1 MVRAPLIAIADDD
14 TAFANYLKT
23 FLDARGYLARTY
35 GHGEDLL
42 AAARLGELP
51 DVVLLDVM
59 MPGMDGIATLR
70 SLKAAHPELQVIM
83 LSGRENAQTIVEALS
98 HGAVNYV
105 VKPDD
110 PDGLGEI
117 ALETAIKQAIEKRQ
131 LVSEVTELRRQVNDD
146 QALAFWANSDVMRAV
161 ASIVD
166 RVADNDVT
174 VLIRGESGVGKEL
187 VARAIH
193 DRSNRRARPFVKV
206 NCAAVPDDLLESEL
220 FGHEKGAF
228 TGAASL
234 RVGKFE
240 HADGGTLMLD
250 EIGEMK
256 PQMQGKLLHVLQ
268 DGEFNRLG
276 SNKRVSADVRVV
288 AATNRDLEGML
299 TRSEFREDLYYRLK
313 VIEIFVPPLRERAD
327 EIPQLIEF
335 FMAKYA
341 KRYNR
346 REPAVSPTLREA
358 LTAYAWPGNVRELEN
373 VMKRYVIL
381 QDETLLMRELQT
393 SSRRAAAQQAG
404 SISVPSMAAAGMGH
418 SMGSASAP
426 LPSSSSSATAVAE
439 ADEDDDVVLPQA
451 SSENGSSALPTD
463 GPQSLAEVARQAMLK
478 AERDLIIP
486 TLRRV
491 HWNRRKAAPLLG
503 ISYKTLLNKIK
514 EQGIVQE

>member
-14 TAFANYLKT
+14 SAFANYLKT
-23 FLDARGYLARTY
+23 FLDARGYLARVY
-35 GHGEDLL
+35 SHGEDLL
-42 AAARLGELP
+42 AAARMGELP

-59 MPGMDGIATLR
+59 MPGMDGISTLR
-70 SLKAAHPELQVIM
+70 SLKTAHPELQVIM
-83 LSGRENAQTIVEALS
+83 LSGRDNAQTIVEALS
-98 HGAVNYV
+98 AGAVNYV

-313 VIEIFVPPLRERAD
+313 VIEIHVPPLRERQD

-335 FMAKYA
+335 FTVKSA

-346 REPAVSPTLREA
+346 RDPPMTRTLVDT
-358 LTAYAWPGNVRELEN
+358 LQNYSFPGNVRELEN
-373 VMKRYVIL
+373 VIKRFVIL
-381 QDETLLMRELQT
+381 QDEALLLRELQAST
-393 SSRRAAAQQAG
+393 RRAQ
-404 SISVPSMAAAGMGH
+404 AAAAAAAVTQDKLAVAAAPPPAAPVAQDNADDEKDETVVPAAENGH
-418 SMGSASAP
+418 GA
-426 LPSSSSSATAVAE
+426 LPS
-439 ADEDDDVVLPQA
+439 
-451 SSENGSSALPTD
+451 
-463 GPQSLAEVARQAMLK
+463 
-478 AERDLIIP
+478 
-486 TLRRV
+486 
-491 HWNRRKAAPLLG
+491 
-503 ISYKTLLNKIK
+503 
-514 EQGIVQE
+514 

>member
-1 MVRAPLIAIADDD
+1 MVKAPFVAIADDD

-35 GHGEDLL
+35 GHGEDLI

-59 MPGMDGIATLR
+59 MPGMDGLATLR
-70 SLKAAHPELQVIM
+70 SLKTAHPDLQVIM
-83 LSGRENAQTIVEALS
+83 LSGRESAQTIVEALNL
-98 HGAVNYV
+98 GAVNYV

-146 QALAFWANSDVMRAV
+146 QALAFWANSDAMKSIAM
-161 ASIVD
+161 IVD

-174 VLIRGESGVGKEL
+174 CLIRGESGVGKEL

-193 DRSNRRARPFVKV
+193 DRSPRRARPFVKV

-268 DGEFNRLG
+268 DGEFSRLG
-276 SNKRVSADVRVV
+276 SNKRVSADVRVL
-288 AATNRDLEGML
+288 AATNRDLEGMMA
-299 TRSEFREDLYYRLK
+299 RGEFREDLYYRLK
-313 VIEIFVPPLRERAD
+313 VIEFHVPALRERQD

-346 REPAVSPTLREA
+346 REPAVSPTLLEA
-358 LTAYAWPGNVRELEN
+358 LQRYSWPGNVRELEN
-373 VMKRYVIL
+373 VVKRFVIL
-381 QDETLLMRELQT
+381 QDETLLLRELQT
-393 SSRRAAAQQAG
+393 SARRAQAVATP
-404 SISVPSMAAAGMGH
+404 IMAVAAAPYAAAPIAAAPPPAAE
-418 SMGSASAP
+418 SAAEEDEILVAAP
-426 LPSSSSSATAVAE
+426 AG
-439 ADEDDDVVLPQA
+439 
-451 SSENGSSALPTD
+451 ENGHALPAD

>member
-23 FLDARGYLARTY
+23 FLDQRGYLARTY

-70 SLKAAHPELQVIM
+70 SLKAAHPDLQVIM

-313 VIEIFVPPLRERAD
+313 VIEIFVPPLRDRAD

-335 FMAKYA
+335 FKAKYS

-346 REPAVSPTLREA
+346 REPTLSPTLLDTLA
-358 LTAYAWPGNVRELEN
+358 TYSWPGNVRELEN

-393 SSRRAAAQQAG
+393 SSRRAAAQHATSFAPPVTIGAG
-404 SISVPSMAAAGMGH
+404 AGH
-418 SMGSASAP
+418 SAAASAP
-426 LPSSSSSATAVAE
+426 MPSTSSTATAVADPE
-439 ADEDDDVVLPQA
+439 EEDDVVLPLPA
-451 SSENGSSALPTD
+451 ETGSGGLPPE